1 MSAQDFTCT
10 EGGVLLP
17 PLDINQPHT
26 FLSVL
31 YGLSLLWVRA
41 LLRCARAAA
50 SSAAAWA
57 VQRGALLGPLSGANP
72 HPCRSARRCSWASAR

>member
-31 YGLSLLWVRA
+31 YGLSLLWVRRA
-41 LLRCARAAA
+41 LLIKGCARLPAAA
-50 SSAAAWA
+50 RAMPAF
-57 VQRGALLGPLSGANP
+57 
-72 HPCRSARRCSWASAR
+72 

>member
-31 YGLSLLWVRA
+31 YGLSLLWVRRA
-41 LLRCARAAA
+41 LLTTMRAY
-50 SSAAAWA
+50 
-57 VQRGALLGPLSGANP
+57 RRRRRRRRRPGHALLTS
-72 HPCRSARRCSWASAR
+72 